1 MFRRLMI
8 RNILIAGCAALAL
21 VGCNSGN
28 QQQTVGTL
36 LGAALGGWVGAKI
49 DNDGAGGAIAIATG
63 TVVGGLVGGSIG
75 KKMDD
80 VDRLKHAQ
88 AQQRA
93 FENGVS
99 GNGQQWFNPD
109 TGAYG
114 VVTPQ
119 SAYQTA
125 QGQYC
130 REFQQEITVGGNQV
144 DGYGTACRQPDGSW
158 KITA

>member
-1 MFRRLMI
+1 MFEKSIM
-8 RNILIAGCAALAL
+8 RNALLVACASLAFA
-21 VGCNSGN
+21 GCNSAN

-114 VVTPQ
+114 TVTPQ
-119 SAYQTA
+119 AAYQTA

-130 REFQQEITVGGNQV
+130 REFQQEITVGGDQV

-158 KITA
+158 KIIS

>member
-1 MFRRLMI
+1 MRYLSAFKSC
-8 RNILIAGCAALAL
+8 LIAGCAALAL
-21 VGCNSGN
+21 TGCNQGN
-28 QQQTVGTL
+28 QQETVGTL

-49 DNDGAGGAIAIATG
+49 DNNGAGGALAIATG
-63 TVVGGLVGGSIG
+63 TIVGGFVGGSIG
-75 KKMDD
+75 RKMDD

-93 FENGVS
+93 FQTGVS

-114 VVTPQ
+114 SVTPQ

-130 REFQQEITVGGNQV
+130 REFQQEITIGNDQV
-144 DGYGTACRQPDGSW
+144 DSYGTACRQPDGSW
-158 KITA
+158 KIIS